1 MMMLHHSL
9 ETLSSVCA
17 LLAIVLRASLF
28 FLISNNSSLD
38 FLDDSHEFIRVLIDK
53 LCGDL
58 KDEARCRENKILK
71 VAEIELEK
79 MSIPLKAD
87 YWWKEHLSSNSSFI
101 SDVFCGQLLSTT
113 QCTLCGAES
122 YCFDPFYDISLPF
135 PEKSQSARKN
145 QSRRVSMLSSI
156 VGSDL
161 PRCSLDDCL
170 REFTKVEVLEGENM
184 IECRQCCCKRVGI
197 QRLTV
202 HRFPNVLVLHLKRFS
217 NSRKKVRTAVEF
229 PTTCF
234 DASALANQRESVLR
248 PIYDLYA
255 VCNHTGRAS
264 YGHYTASCIDPH
276 SSSWYTF
283 NDESVSSMG
292 ECALDEAGAYILFYS
307 LREKNV
313 KA

>member
-1 MMMLHHSL
+1 MHYLRL
-9 ETLSSVCA
+9 
-17 LLAIVLRASLF
+17 VLRACSYFLF
-28 FLISNNSSLD
+28 LFSNSSLGTI
-38 FLDDSHEFIRVLIDK
+38 LDDSHEFIRVFIDK

-71 VAEIELEK
+71 AAEIELEK

-113 QCTLCGAES
+113 QCTNCGTES

-135 PEKSQSARKN
+135 PEKSQSVRKN
-145 QSRRVSMLSSI
+145 QYRRVSMLSSI
-156 VGSDL
+156 VGHADL
-161 PRCSLDDCL
+161 SRCSLDDCL
-170 REFTKVEVLEGENM
+170 REFTKEEVLEGDNM

-197 QRLTV
+197 QRLQV
-202 HRFPNVLVLHLKRFS
+202 FRFPKVLVLHLKRFS

-229 PTTCF
+229 PTTDF
-234 DASALANQRESVLR
+234 DASALANQRGSVLR

-255 VCNHTGRAS
+255 VCNHSGRAN
-264 YGHYTASCIDPH
+264 YGHYTASCSDPH

-292 ECALDEAGAYILFYS
+292 GCDLDEAGAYILFYS
-307 LREKNV
+307 LRE
-313 KA
+313 